1 MKAEWGNSMIAG
13 MIVTALVA
21 LSGCSNA
28 ATIAKASSPP
38 AAPGSFMVHM
48 NGEMTN
54 AIGASNH

>member
-1 MKAEWGNSMIAG
+1 MIAG